1 MFINLLGTRINTDNI
16 LGYKKTESHSGC
28 GIRFIMTNEYADLYL
43 GEWRSDEADLILA
56 YIDKALNVAKFL
68 R

>member
-16 LGYKKTESHSGC
+16 LGYKKTESYAGC
-28 GIRFIMTNEYADLYL
+28 GIRFITTNEDADLYL
-43 GEWRSDEADLILA
+43 GEWRSDEVDLILA
-56 YIDKALNVAKFL
+56 YIDKALNVVKFL

>member
-16 LGYKKTESHSGC
+16 LGYKKTESYSGC
-28 GIRFIMTNEYADLYL
+28 GIKFITTNEDADMYL
-43 GEWRSDEADLILA
+43 GEWRSDEVDLILA
-56 YIDKALNVAKFL
+56 YIDKALNVVKFV